1 MDGRRGRVFAPTAVL
16 YEPNTLQL
24 MKRIIRIVVLVV
36 LVVAAIL
43 VGGSLY
49 LLRYSLRPEAAME
62 AKNATS
68 YEYMYGEYP
77 FLEPWVDSLR
87 QRDALRDTT
96 MTGRDGERLHALYA
110 WAPEPTDRTAVIVH
124 GYTDNAVRMLMIG
137 YLYNHDLGFN
147 ILLPDLYYH
156 GESRG
161 RAIRMGWKDR
171 LDVLQWM
178 EVANGIFGGHTQMV
192 VHGISMGTATTMMVS
207 GEEQQPYVKCF
218 VEDCGY
224 TSVWDQFS
232 KELKGQF
239 SLPAFPLLNV
249 ASGLCDVKYG
259 WNFREASAL
268 KQVAKCDRPMLFIHG
283 DADDYVPTW
292 MVYPLYEAKP
302 GEKELWV
309 VSGAAHALSYR
320 DNRAEYTRR
329 VGEFVGKYIPND
341 RIPEVLE

>member
-1 MDGRRGRVFAPTAVL
+1 MDGRRGRFFAPTAVL

-192 VHGISMGTATTMMVS
+192 VHGISMGAATTMMVS

-309 VSGAAHALSYR
+309 VPGAAHALSYR

-329 VGEFVGKYIPND
+329 VGEFVGKYIPD
-341 RIPEVLE
+341 EEVWE